1 MLFVDACFPI
11 LTAIQAGAM
20 AVAGLFLLRES
31 YPQVLLA
38 RRAARL
44 RKETGNQNL
53 RSKFQNAGSPRTLFW
68 RAISRPLK
76 LLTYSPIVFILS
88 TYGAIVYGYLYLLFT
103 TVPSVYEEVYGFSQ
117 GSVGLAYLGI
127 GIGMLIGLLVFGT
140 TTNAIMKKK
149 AKGPGGMK
157 PEHRLPALI
166 AGAICVPAGLFWYGW
181 SAQRHIAWIMP
192 ILGTALFGLGLIA
205 TIVSPPA
212 CNLTLSSCLTCPR
225 CQSRRI

>member
-1 MLFVDACFPI
+1 V
-11 LTAIQAGAM
+11 
-20 AVAGLFLLRES
+20 AVAGLFFLRES

-38 RRAARL
+38 RKAARL

-53 RSKFQNAGSPRTLFW
+53 RSKFQNTGSPRTLFW

-103 TVPSVYEEVYGFSQ
+103 TIPSVYEEVYRFSQ
-117 GSVGLAYLGI
+117 GSIGLAYLGI

-140 TTNAIMKKK
+140 TTNAIMRKK
-149 AKGPGGMK
+149 AKSPGGMK

-181 SAQRHIAWIMP
+181 SAQRRIAWIMP

-205 TIVSPPA
+205 TMVSPPA
-212 CNLTLSSCLTCPR
+212 RSLTLSSCLTCLR